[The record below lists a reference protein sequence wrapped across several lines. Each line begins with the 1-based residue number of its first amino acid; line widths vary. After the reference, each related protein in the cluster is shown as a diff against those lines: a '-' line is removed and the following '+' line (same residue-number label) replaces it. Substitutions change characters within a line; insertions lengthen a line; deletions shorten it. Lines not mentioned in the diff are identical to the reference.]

1 MVYLTEKYL
10 QQNQKENGTGQRGH
24 DGGPVVGQ
32 PSRATAHECAVGS
45 RGAAQ
50 HGPVRRGLPARKCTH
65 ARIAGC
71 RLRPGE
77 TAPPRWPRR
86 SERLRKGAHRGRLGR
101 RRRCAGGCSG
111 VAVRPGVLR
120 RTGASASAARGEDG
134 VARLQGRP
142 PGVGEVVTRRRC
154 RRLSAVHGT

>member
-86 SERLRKGAHRGRLGR
+86 SERLREGAHRERLGR
-101 RRRCAGGCSG
+101 RKGCRNGAATCSRSAGSS
-111 VAVRPGVLR
+111 
-120 RTGASASAARGEDG
+120 RTRSKTVGRARGRTETNS
-134 VARLQGRP
+134 AT
-142 PGVGEVVTRRRC
+142 TR
-154 RRLSAVHGT
+154 AGI